1 MKTIILNENQHR
13 ELTRMFLNERTYPV
27 KPELVLQVKK
37 FLDKTFKKGDIEKFG
52 ERGKIENIPIVSIMD
67 KKGNP
72 IKPYSDKDL
81 HNFLIEEFKDMFSS
95 EEERHNFLKQVIK
108 DWYEDKITPNGL
120 LSVSHC

>member
-13 ELTRMFLNERTYPV
+13 ELTRLFLNEKTYPV

-37 FLDKTFKKGDIEKFG
+37 FLDDNFKKGDIEQFG
-52 ERGKIENIPIVSIMD
+52 ERGKIDDIPIVSIMD
-67 KKGNP
+67 KNKNP
-72 IKPYSDKDL
+72 VKPFSDKDL
-81 HNFLIEEFKDMFSS
+81 HKFLTEEFKDMFSS

-108 DWYEDKITPNGL
+108 DWYNDKITPNGL